1 MSTPSQPKLP
11 DRVYAEAV
19 VRSRTGSSLLDTDTP
34 ITSDTVDRFL
44 ASRADID
51 TAVQRLQAAGFD
63 IIDRGPFSVT
73 VAAPPA
79 VYERAFCTCLEAIE
93 RPVIKE
99 QGRVATSSF
108 VNAADDTAFGRIDLS
123 NTRFDDLLN
132 GIAINEPV
140 YYYNA
145 SPPSPTPPS
154 TETEYLSVPDG
165 LAEGLNATAAH
176 QQGITGKGV
185 KVVIVDTGWYAH
197 PYFEKHHYNVKVH
210 LAPGSTDICSDL
222 IGHGTGIAANL
233 LAIAPEA
240 DLTVVK
246 ADVAIAGMLKSVN
259 SASALRAAISLNPD
273 IISCSWASDQR
284 SLRLS
289 PANRVLAATVAY
301 AVRQGITVVF
311 SAGNGHMGFP
321 SQHPDVIAVGGVYR
335 HLQGSL
341 KGTLEASNYAS
352 GFVSPV
358 YPGRR
363 VPDVCGLVGQL
374 PYGCYIMLPVPP
386 GSVIDQDLGSPIR
399 DGIPSKDGTQHN
411 DGWAAFSGT
420 SAAAPQ
426 VAGVCA
432 LIKQVENNL
441 SPADIKQLLQQTAID
456 ILGGFSHPSSGGA
469 AARDGPDLATGYGL
483 MDVGQSIHKIRLSPQ
498 NKNSDTIKKSDHSLY
513 SKKIMST
520 RNTNSSANL
529 NQNCQGE
536 VTMSSE
542 ISDIYEYLEE
552 IAWAIE
558 KILSRKGI
566 KDLELSINSLAFEK
580 KSLNSRAAFPLR
592 EMLDECFPLESE
604 ALENSDSDNNLP
616 QDASKQSQRRIERRH
631 LLAASGLLELGKYP
645 KTAIQVISKAM
656 EDSGDEENSGDNSL
670 QELAIK
676 SLRRVRKIDR
686 DLASSR
692 NDLQNCTTTNG
703 VTICTKEPPSK

>member
-1 MSTPSQPKLP
+1 MSTPSQPELP

-93 RPVIKE
+93 RPVLKE

-108 VNAADDTAFGRIDLS
+108 VNAADDSAFGRIDLS
-123 NTRFDDLLN
+123 NTHFDALLS
-132 GIAINEPV
+132 GVAINEPV

-145 SPPSPTPPS
+145 PPPSPTPPP
-154 TETEYLSVPDG
+154 TETEYLSVPNG
-165 LAEGLNATAAH
+165 LAEGLNATMAH

-197 PYFEKHHYNVKVH
+197 PYFAKHNYTVNVH
-210 LAPGSTDICSDL
+210 LAPGSTDTYSDS

-246 ADVAIAGMLKSVN
+246 ADVAILGNLKNVN
-259 SASALRAAISLNPD
+259 SISALRTAINLRPA

-284 SLRLS
+284 SPRLS
-289 PANRVLAATVAY
+289 PYNRVLAATVAY

-321 SQHPDVIAVGGVYR
+321 SQHPDVLAVGGVYR

-363 VPDVCGLVGQL
+363 VPD
-374 PYGCYIMLPVPP
+374 
-386 GSVIDQDLGSPIR
+386 
-399 DGIPSKDGTQHN
+399 
-411 DGWAAFSGT
+411 
-420 SAAAPQ
+420 
-426 VAGVCA
+426 
-432 LIKQVENNL
+432 
-441 SPADIKQLLQQTAID
+441 
-456 ILGGFSHPSSGGA
+456 
-469 AARDGPDLATGYGL
+469 
-483 MDVGQSIHKIRLSPQ
+483 
-498 NKNSDTIKKSDHSLY
+498 
-513 SKKIMST
+513 
-520 RNTNSSANL
+520 
-529 NQNCQGE
+529 
-536 VTMSSE
+536 
-542 ISDIYEYLEE
+542 
-552 IAWAIE
+552 
-558 KILSRKGI
+558 
-566 KDLELSINSLAFEK
+566 
-580 KSLNSRAAFPLR
+580 
-592 EMLDECFPLESE
+592 
-604 ALENSDSDNNLP
+604 
-616 QDASKQSQRRIERRH
+616 
-631 LLAASGLLELGKYP
+631 
-645 KTAIQVISKAM
+645 
-656 EDSGDEENSGDNSL
+656 
-670 QELAIK
+670 
-676 SLRRVRKIDR
+676 
-686 DLASSR
+686 
-692 NDLQNCTTTNG
+692 
-703 VTICTKEPPSK
+703 

>member
-1 MSTPSQPKLP
+1 
-11 DRVYAEAV
+11 
-19 VRSRTGSSLLDTDTP
+19 
-34 ITSDTVDRFL
+34 
-44 ASRADID
+44 
-51 TAVQRLQAAGFD
+51 
-63 IIDRGPFSVT
+63 
-73 VAAPPA
+73 
-79 VYERAFCTCLEAIE
+79 
-93 RPVIKE
+93 
-99 QGRVATSSF
+99 
-108 VNAADDTAFGRIDLS
+108 
-123 NTRFDDLLN
+123 
-132 GIAINEPV
+132 
-140 YYYNA
+140 
-145 SPPSPTPPS
+145 
-154 TETEYLSVPDG
+154 ETEYLSVPDG

-197 PYFEKHHYNVKVH
+197 PYFEKHHYNVNIH
-210 LAPGSTDICSDL
+210 LAPGSTDTCSDL

-246 ADVAIAGMLKSVN
+246 ADVAIAGTLKSVN
-259 SASALRAAISLNPD
+259 SVSAFRAAINLNPN

-284 SLRLS
+284 SPRLS

-399 DGIPSKDGTQHN
+399 NGTPSKDGTHYS

-432 LIKQVENNL
+432 LIKQVKSAL
-441 SPADIKQLLQQTAID
+441 SPAAIKQLLQQTAID
-456 ILGGFSHPSSGGA
+456 VLGGFSHPSSGDA
-469 AARDGPDLATGYGL
+469 AARDGPDLATGDGL
-483 MDVGQSIHKIRLSPQ
+483 VNAGKATMFSFQKSKEPCCKPHKSRSDSWLTSKNLS
-498 NKNSDTIKKSDHSLY
+498 TL
-513 SKKIMST
+513 ST
-520 RNTNSSANL
+520 RSATMRDDFPQLCKHFDEIRVRIDRILKEEFIDLELIEEVELDLQPEFFIPRAPQADVVLELQKMLSSL
-529 NQNCQGE
+529 P
-536 VTMSSE
+536 
-542 ISDIYEYLEE
+542 EE
-552 IAWAIE
+552 SIAIE
-558 KILSRKGI
+558 KKHI
-566 KDLELSINSLAFEK
+566 
-580 KSLNSRAAFPLR
+580 
-592 EMLDECFPLESE
+592 
-604 ALENSDSDNNLP
+604 
-616 QDASKQSQRRIERRH
+616 
-631 LLAASGLLELGKYP
+631 LAAESLLR
-645 KTAIQVISKAM
+645 ISRCNK
-656 EDSGDEENSGDNSL
+656 
-670 QELAIK
+670 LAIK
-676 SLRRVRKIDR
+676 VLIAGLSSSREEVPE
-686 DLASSR
+686 LASRALGEVRTLSSDKNKFSNLGSR
-692 NDLQNCTTTNG
+692 ERTPEECAFAGLSYPCGNSYF
-703 VTICTKEPPSK
+703 SK